1 MTTLQLLK
9 WTVICP
15 AELHTKI
22 DELDNRDGGG
32 QKLVDICSVRAE
44 YFEPSYG
51 SKVPLMEMGR

>member
-1 MTTLQLLK
+1 MQLLK
-9 WTVICP
+9 CTVICP